1 MGLPSFKRTRALAAL
16 VIVANGVV
24 PALWILLTSM
34 KTETELMRVPITLLP
49 DTPTIANY
57 IRVFVDQPMLT
68 FLANS
73 FAVAGL
79 STLLCVF
86 VSSLAAY
93 AIVRLALP
101 MGTLILSG
109 IVLISMFPLISL
121 MVPLFQIMRAVELL
135 NTWPALILPYAVLSM
150 PVCTLVLASYFQ
162 DIPQDL
168 ERAAMID
175 GCTRLG
181 AMWHVVLPLAG
192 PGVFTAAI
200 LAFVNAWDEFL
211 LALTLSPRIMAR
223 TVPVGITLYQGE
235 FAFPWPIISA
245 ALIVAIVP
253 VCLLIV
259 IFQERVVGGLTA
271 GGVKG

>member
-1 MGLPSFKRTRALAAL
+1 MRLPSFRRATLLAAII
-16 VIVANGVV
+16 IVANGVI

-34 KTETELMRVPITLLP
+34 KTETELMRVPITVLP

-109 IVLISMFPLISL
+109 IVLVSMFPLISL

-135 NTWPALILPYAVLSM
+135 NTSIEKLCDHVTPQIHPTIKIVKDMGSAAVL
-150 PVCTLVLASYFQ
+150 CALLIAGLVWLAA
-162 DIPQDL
+162 L
-168 ERAAMID
+168 AE
-175 GCTRLG
+175 RLG
-181 AMWHVVLPLAG
+181 
-192 PGVFTAAI
+192 
-200 LAFVNAWDEFL
+200 
-211 LALTLSPRIMAR
+211 
-223 TVPVGITLYQGE
+223 
-235 FAFPWPIISA
+235 FA
-245 ALIVAIVP
+245 
-253 VCLLIV
+253 
-259 IFQERVVGGLTA
+259 
-271 GGVKG
+271 

>member
-1 MGLPSFKRTRALAAL
+1 MRLPSFRRSTFLAAL
-16 VIVANGVV
+16 VIIANGFI
-24 PALWILLTSM
+24 PAVWILLTSM
-34 KTETELMRVPITLLP
+34 KTETELMRVPITVLP
-49 DTPTIANY
+49 DTPTIANFV
-57 IRVFVDQPMLT
+57 RVFVDQPMLT
-68 FLANS
+68 FLLNS
-73 FAVAGL
+73 LAVASL
-79 STLLCVF
+79 STLLCVI
-86 VSSLAAY
+86 VSALAAY
-93 AIVRLALP
+93 AIVRLRVP
-101 MGTLILSG
+101 MGTLILSA
-109 IVLISMFPLISL
+109 IVLVSMFPLISL
-121 MVPLFQIMRAVELL
+121 MVPLFQIMRSLELL
-135 NTWPALILPYAVLSM
+135 NTWPALVLPYAVLSM
-150 PVCTLVLASYFQ
+150 PVCTLVLASFFQ
-162 DIPQDL
+162 DIPADL

-175 GCTRLG
+175 GCTRVG

-211 LALTLSPRIMAR
+211 LALTLSPRVPAR